1 MIEIDFVQ
9 KDRLTK
15 LLLSEKWYIVLSVAL
30 VVPCIPIAGF
40 LIQSLFT
47 DFHPELRILE
57 DFGYVAVYFLS
68 FPIVLVFV
76 NLYIHGFKEA
86 CRLLFENRIVTE
98 KESIN
103 ESLNK
108 RVADV
113 QNNIINRVL
122 PHILAFGFALM
133 EFIFFVCMKDYTW
146 YSISLFGK
154 FNISGL
160 LIVIPYYC
168 FDFLLAV
175 VLTRLLTI
183 FRILMNV
190 FREDVKI
197 NPLHHDNCGGLSI
210 LGNISQKLYIGT
222 FLMGF
227 VLVFGIYQNMILY
240 DVSIFHFTNIILMFV
255 YMLLSTLIFFL
266 PLIATHRP
274 MQKKKDE
281 ILNYIMFSPLHSYQK
296 SNLFSYT
303 RGMNS

>member
-1 MIEIDFVQ
+1 
-9 KDRLTK
+9 
-15 LLLSEKWYIVLSVAL
+15 
-30 VVPCIPIAGF
+30 
-40 LIQSLFT
+40 
-47 DFHPELRILE
+47 
-57 DFGYVAVYFLS
+57 
-68 FPIVLVFV
+68 
-76 NLYIHGFKEA
+76 
-86 CRLLFENRIVTE
+86 
-98 KESIN
+98 
-103 ESLNK
+103 
-108 RVADV
+108 
-113 QNNIINRVL
+113 
-122 PHILAFGFALM
+122 M

-281 ILNYIMFSPLHSYQK
+281 ILNYISRYYAYLNEENIK
-296 SNLFSYT
+296 I
-303 RGMNS
+303 MNSRGYFDKQLMYNFKSINKIGRAVSKMSVFPFNIQNIVKFVTSMLLPILTMILQVVLSRYLG